1 MLGFYSISEQA
12 ASGSS
17 GGGTGSA
24 GRGGGSGGGR
34 FGGNTGRS
42 GRGGG
47 ASPKG
52 HKHRRHIDFSPLPP
66 EYWQVREAYLKRK
79 KEEEEGDLPQ
89 N

>member
-42 GRGGG
+42 GRVAERLPRATNTVDISISARFRLSTGRF
-47 ASPKG
+47 A
-52 HKHRRHIDFSPLPP
+52 RRI
-66 EYWQVREAYLKRK
+66 
-79 KEEEEGDLPQ
+79 
-89 N
+89 